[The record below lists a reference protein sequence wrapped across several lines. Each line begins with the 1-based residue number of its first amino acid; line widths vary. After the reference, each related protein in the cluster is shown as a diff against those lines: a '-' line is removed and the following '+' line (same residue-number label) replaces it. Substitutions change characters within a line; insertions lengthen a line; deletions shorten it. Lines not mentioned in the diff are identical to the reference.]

1 MIVIGSGSGGVRA
14 SRISASFGAKVAIV
28 EAGRF
33 GGTCVIK
40 GCIPKKILFYG
51 SALSNDLLYSKQ
63 YGWNYGQLYHSWRR
77 LIKSKDKEINR
88 LEKIYKKLLVELM

>member
-1 MIVIGSGSGGVRA
+1 MNTKKIEKFDLIVIGAGSGGVRA
-14 SRISASFGAKVAIV
+14 SRVSASFGAKVAIV
-28 EAGRF
+28 EASRF

-63 YGWNYGQLYHSWRR
+63 YGWNYGQLYHSWKR
-77 LIKSKDKEINR
+77 IN
-88 LEKIYKKLLVELM
+88 KK